1 MQSHEVKQ
9 RRPDGDSDRFRA
21 PTPLATLLAVDRI
34 RWLQAKQA
42 EIAALRGQPLREV
55 TPSRRDLSLYV
66 STRRGD
72 LAVIARVQR
81 CEPETGRDWKSLD
94 LVAHAMACDGAEVAA
109 LAVATDE
116 QRDGS
121 LDLLRA
127 VAAATSAPVLRDD
140 LVLHPSQLY
149 AARLHGADAVVF
161 PAAELTADELAD
173 LVSVAGSLHMASLV
187 EVQSPSDLPRALDP
201 GRAIIGID
209 GDLRTTRRLAREVPR
224 NRTVIALR
232 EPTGIE
238 AIRSLRGHVDA
249 VVVGPLLLD
258 SPDVAATVAAL
269 NA

>member
-1 MQSHEVKQ
+1 VQSDEVKR
-9 RRPDGDSDRFRA
+9 RRPDGSARRFRVA
-21 PTPLATLLAVDRI
+21 TPLATLPAVDRI

-66 STRRGD
+66 STRRSD
-72 LAVIARVQR
+72 LAVIARIQR
-81 CEPETGRDWKSLD
+81 FEPETGRDWKSID
-94 LVAHAMACDGAEVAA
+94 LVAHAVACDDAEVAA

-121 LDLLRA
+121 LDLLRT
-127 VAAATSAPVLRDD
+127 VAAVTSAPVLRDD
-140 LVLHPSQLY
+140 LILHPSQLY
-149 AARLHGADAVVF
+149 DARLHGADAALF

-173 LVSVAGSLHMASLV
+173 LVSVAGSLHMASV
-187 EVQSPSDLPRALDP
+187 IEVQSPSDLARALDP
-201 GRAIIGID
+201 PRAIIGID
-209 GDLRTTRRLAREVPR
+209 GDLRVTRQLAREVPQ

-232 EPTGIE
+232 EPAGIE

-258 SPDVAATVAAL
+258 GPDVAATVAAL